1 MKRILAAVLAC
12 ASLCPTYAEEKTEEK
27 TEEKIDRIPK
37 IHGVFRGRYEGEWPD
52 YQQRFQVRNAR
63 VSLEGAVL
71 PGFTYYFRADISD
84 RGKMKFLDG
93 YANWNFARGFAVR
106 AGQFRVPFGVDA
118 FRGPGSYIFANRAF
132 LVKNM
137 ANVRQVGV
145 QLGYTFPKFP
155 LQLQA
160 GVFNSKPMGD
170 HEVWQDAMDFA
181 AKATL
186 RVGNVTIAP
195 SFLTMKPYAART
207 NHADISVSWKWERWL
222 LEGEYQYMH
231 CCNDMYRDVNGWT
244 AFASY
249 TLPVNFGRFN
259 EWNFHGRFDG
269 MTDFSTGQPDADG
282 HLKTDAPSRRRITVG
297 TSLAFVQKPVRAELL
312 LDYEKFF
319 YNDGVTAPRGSGDK
333 IVAELIV
340 KF

>member
-1 MKRILAAVLAC
+1 MKKILAAIVAC
-12 ASLCPTYAEEKTEEK
+12 SALLPVYAEEKD
-27 TEEKIDRIPK
+27 EEKIDRIPK

-63 VSLEGAVL
+63 VSLEGKVL
-71 PGFTYYFRADISD
+71 SELSYYFRFDISD

-93 YANWNFARGFAVR
+93 YADWVFPCQFAVKV
-106 AGQFRVPFGVDA
+106 GQFRVPFGVDA

-137 ANVRQVGV
+137 ANVRQVGA
-145 QLGYTFPKFP
+145 QISYTLPGLP
-155 LQLQA
+155 LKLQA
-160 GVFNSKPMGD
+160 GVFNSKPIGD

-186 RVGNVTIAP
+186 RFGNVSIAP

-207 NHADISVSWKWERWL
+207 NHADISVSWRWDRWL

-231 CCNDMYRDVNGWT
+231 YCQNMFKDVNGWV

-249 TLPVNFGRFN
+249 TLPVDFGRFN
-259 EWNFHGRFDG
+259 EWNFHGRYDG
-269 MTDFSTGQPDADG
+269 MSDFSSGKPAENG
-282 HLKTDAPSRRRITVG
+282 ILITDCPFRQRITVG

-312 LDYEKFF
+312 LDYEKYF
-319 YNDGVTAPRGSGDK
+319 YKEGMTPPRGSGDK
-333 IVAELIV
+333 IVAELII